1 MNLVMMDYDNRMIA
15 IMSDSQRDV
24 YGMEPYN
31 QKKDILRFFQ
41 RKSLYVRGNN
51 FMFDFEKNEISV
63 YGDDCYDGAGYNYNK
78 TKRLDSD
85 IMDGLAGQRHEIL
98 TVLGFAMDTQD
109 DYNEKYR
116 EYAEFIEKHGMPP
129 E

>member
-1 MNLVMMDYDNRMIA
+1 MNMVIMDYDNRMIA

-31 QKKDILRFFQ
+31 QKTDILQFFP
-41 RKSLYVRGNN
+41 RKSLYMRGNN

-63 YGDDCYDGAGYNYNK
+63 YGDDCFDGIGYNYNK
-78 TKRLDSD
+78 AKRIDSD
-85 IMDGLAGQRHEIL
+85 IKDGLAGQRHEIL
-98 TVLGFAMDTQD
+98 RTLGFVMDTPN
-109 DYNEKYR
+109 DYNEKYQ